1 MYNLWNIVKIPWY
14 QSRNPQSA
22 AVHWTC
28 SVTPLYT
35 STLNLT
41 SEPTSCSIREPTSV
55 PTRETTT
62 IPTNTSLSLTT
73 AMMGRQEK
81 GKQQCR
87 TTSSVSEN
95 RTGCGLGRSCFAWEI
110 QLFSSHQPGLRAVLL
125 LTLHCDAVKRIFFS
139 STTFWRQNRGCGVVF
154 TTAFWYCG
162 DLVLI

>member
-1 MYNLWNIVKIPWY
+1 MYNLWNIVIIPWY

-55 PTRETTT
+55 PTREPTSVLTRETTT

-73 AMMGRQEK
+73 TTTKARK
-81 GKQQCR
+81 GK
-87 TTSSVSEN
+87 TTVSNDLIRVGEPH
-95 RTGCGLGRSCFAWEI
+95 RLWAWT
-110 QLFSSHQPGLRAVLL
+110 LL
-125 LTLHCDAVKRIFFS
+125 LRLRDSTLFFS
-139 STTFWRQNRGCGVVF
+139 SARTRSRSSTH
-154 TTAFWYCG
+154 TALWCSREDFLLLHYI
-162 DLVLI
+162 LTSE